1 MCAHS
6 PPGWCSG
13 GAFTVCLDWH
23 DALALEGRQSF
34 GGGMRD
40 KGSGRRASWLQPAA
54 HLRKKSLKIPSVANC
69 RARFSRLLISI
80 WWICR
85 LLCLCVWARACVEK
99 GMRTEWSL
107 ISNRG
112 GLRIPQ
118 KGNLISSL
126 SQAGQI
132 DSKLVSHDSLLKKSL
147 VYTADYWCIKQ
158 WDG

>member
-1 MCAHS
+1 MRALSPRLMLWRRFYRLPRLTRRISFRGKAELRRGNARRGQRSTGVMAATCHS
-6 PPGWCSG
+6 P
-13 GAFTVCLDWH
+13 T
-23 DALALEGRQSF
+23 
-34 GGGMRD
+34 
-40 KGSGRRASWLQPAA
+40 
-54 HLRKKSLKIPSVANC
+54 KKSLKIPSVANC
-69 RARFSRLLISI
+69 RARFSRLLISF